1 MPVLSEG
8 NPLDFE
14 IVQAADLQGNFNLWQ
29 DEQGH
34 FLLQMAVY
42 GKYLLQI
49 LFAKRKRGT
58 ALLVKG
64 ARELFVPITIVGLR
78 EARVRS

>member
-34 FLLQMAVY
+34 SLLQMAFY

-49 LFAKRKRGT
+49 LFTKRKRGT
-58 ALLVKG
+58 TLLVKG
-64 ARELFVPITIVGLR
+64 SKEPFVPIT
-78 EARVRS
+78 